1 MNSSSSSIEAHK
13 KQTSNRIK
21 RIFDSLQTTTV
32 YLWHRKSPLRWKA
45 EYLFLFSFPS
55 FFFQNIRQWTLRKPN
70 SSWWNCYSVSL
81 VSLIQHFTRLSL
93 ALIYLVR
100 HFFVTYLE
108 SFQNCMDNCKIDW
121 INQHFPFRNLYT

>member
-55 FFFQNIRQWTLRKPN
+55 FFFRIFVNEHYENQ
-70 SSWWNCYSVSL
+70 
-81 VSLIQHFTRLSL
+81 TRRGEIVIL
-93 ALIYLVR
+93 
-100 HFFVTYLE
+100 
-108 SFQNCMDNCKIDW
+108 
-121 INQHFPFRNLYT
+121 